1 MNIISK
7 LKHWLTIRFTLRM
20 RRINRRLT
28 ISKRQQFV
36 IVTLL
41 CTFGLLLTQI
51 VSPEF
56 RYITVFGLSIITYV
70 LCAFVLREDLSG
82 IEWFTLLSLPTLFTA
97 AIAVFYFLLPVRW
110 LTRIPVVVIYGIC
123 MYALLLTENIYN
135 VAANRTI
142 ALLRAAHT
150 VGFLL
155 TLVAFFL
162 LIQTVLSIRTNAFIN
177 VLGAGSIAFILSYQI
192 LWSVVLES
200 TWNKRILAIS
210 IAISCV
216 IAQFAWVLSFWPITT
231 TIEALFLTTCLYA
244 MVGMGQQYLQEKL
257 YKKTVTEFLIVTA
270 IIFAIVILSTNW
282 RGSF

>member
-1 MNIISK
+1 MD
-7 LKHWLTIRFTLRM
+7 IRQLIKNRLTLRM
-20 RRINRRLT
+20 KRIKRRIT

-36 IVTLL
+36 ITTLL
-41 CTFGLLLTQI
+41 CTLGLLLTQI
-51 VSPEF
+51 VSSEF
-56 RYITVFGLSIITYV
+56 RFVTVAGLSVATYI
-70 LCAFVLREDLSG
+70 LCAFVLREDLAG

-110 LTRIPVVVIYGIC
+110 LTRIPVVLVYAVC

-162 LIQTVLSIRTNAFIN
+162 LSQTILSIRSNSFMNA
-177 VLGAGSIAFILSYQI
+177 LGAGIVTFIFSYQI
-192 LWSVVLES
+192 LWSVVLEARFD
-200 TWNKRILAIS
+200 KRILSIS
-210 IAISCV
+210 IAIACV
-216 IAQFAWVLSFWPITT
+216 IAQFAWILSFWPILI

-257 YKKTVTEFLIVTA
+257 YKKTVTEFLIVTG
-270 IIFAIVILSTNW
+270 IIFAIVIISTNW
-282 RGSF
+282 RGTF